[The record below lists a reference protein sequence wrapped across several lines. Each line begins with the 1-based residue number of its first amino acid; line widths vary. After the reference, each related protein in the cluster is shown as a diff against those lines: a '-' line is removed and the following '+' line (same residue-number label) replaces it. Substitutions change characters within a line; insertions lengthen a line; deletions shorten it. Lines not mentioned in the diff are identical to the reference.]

1 MYCILGRMGD
11 PFDFQVLWVLQPG
24 HLPANRARYQIFNGK
39 KELLAS
45 AADTE
50 RRARFEVIPKTVP
63 DGATLVILGADGDH
77 LMTMIRQH
85 VEYMTELRD
94 AAGELVGK
102 IRTGST
108 RRNYTLLNEQ
118 DEVVAKV
125 TGDLGLKNF
134 AIADSTGGKLAQV
147 RKTNAGL
154 FKEMFTKNDHY
165 KVEFI
170 GPVPPAART
179 LIAMVP
185 VVLDLTLYEPL

>member
-1 MYCILGRMGD
+1 MAD

-77 LMTMIRQH
+77 IMTMIRQH

-108 RRNYTLLNEQ
+108 RRTYTLLDEE

-125 TGDLGLKNF
+125 TGDLSLKNF
-134 AIADSTGGKLAQV
+134 AVADSSGGKLAQV